1 MNRASLDRAY
11 RATLYR
17 VRLPGAELTLR
28 IGVRD
33 AVSEKRLA
41 QFAGC
46 RRHWA
51 LVTPCNPHSR
61 RLMDWQNRLRHAGM
75 EAGLRAS
82 GLVYYPSLHDDP
94 AGQWPDEAGFL
105 LVDSPHGLARAL
117 GRQYGQNAIVA
128 ARLGEAPRL
137 VYLGTAGT

>member
-1 MNRASLDRAY
+1 MNSASLDRAY
-11 RATLYR
+11 RATRYR
-17 VRLPGAELTLR
+17 VRLPGPELTLR

-33 AVSEKRLA
+33 AAGEKWLA
-41 QFAGC
+41 QLGGC

-75 EAGLRAS
+75 EAGLQAS
-82 GLVYYPSLHDDP
+82 GLIHYPSLHGDP
-94 AGQWPDEAGFL
+94 AGRWPDEAGFL
-105 LVDSPHGLARAL
+105 LVDPPHGLARAL
-117 GRQYGQNAIVA
+117 GRQYGQNAIVE

>member
-1 MNRASLDRAY
+1 MNAASLDRAY

-28 IGVRD
+28 IGIHD
-33 AVSEKRLA
+33 AAAARRLA
-41 QFAGC
+41 LRGGC

-75 EAGLRAS
+75 EAGLQAS
-82 GLVYYPSLHDDP
+82 GLVHYPSLHGDP
-94 AGQWPDEAGFL
+94 AGRWPDEPGFL
-105 LVDSPHGLARAL
+105 LVDPPRGLARAL
-117 GRQYGQNAIVA
+117 GRQYGQNAIVVG
-128 ARLGEAPRL
+128 RLGDAPQL
-137 VYLGTAGT
+137 LYLGSAGT